1 MNSNLF
7 QEIQNKRDNFKIYAE
22 KALENNWI
30 CQDQLNEI
38 IYKIENDKLVI
49 GVIGQMKAGKSTFLN
64 ALIFKDE
71 ILPAATTPMTAS
83 LSIVT
88 YGPEKKL
95 IVEFYSRGEWDDLKQ
110 FASLDVKNYESDG
123 NQQSKIKAAIEIV
136 SKSAKI
142 IAEIDNL
149 LGTERVDKFENLI
162 EYVGADGKYISIT
175 KSVRIEYP
183 LEYLKGVEI
192 VDTPGFNDP
201 VVSREE
207 RTKEF
212 LGKADAV
219 VMLLYAGRA
228 FDSTDKDIIFNKLGS
243 IGMGKI
249 LIGINKY
256 DINYAQGENPQ
267 AMVEYVKQQLLE
279 VGAKYD
285 NNSIVSLVGEQDPLL
300 LSANMALMSQLDLAR
315 INSDPNLQF
324 YYQNALDYFEIT
336 NQKEM
341 YNKSLM
347 PAFEQAIKNIIFKS
361 KEEIL
366 IKKPVNLIKQIGVS
380 KTVDLVSKH
389 TKYQNEL
396 IVLNTPD
403 NELEELLDNATR
415 AKKRMNRKIDGLEV
429 DVIEKLKKG
438 NKKLQNETLDSI
450 ESVRKKCKEIID
462 SKFVILK
469 RDSVNTELLD
479 KFRFLERD
487 LEKIFERSNDEINN
501 TINRLTNEFIFEIG
515 EISEKFLEDFDLN
528 DYLRIFKQNFLN
540 DIVNLNAKD
549 LFPSVNYNDDDSFGF
564 LDGVFVF
571 MNGATLGVIPGAV
584 NIFTAKRESAEFV
597 DSFFSLIDTN
607 ILQDVVLENGS
618 DLIDNIKRDLTDD
631 FINPIINTVENM
643 HTNKA
648 NRLNDLNDLKSK
660 LDIVSQNL
668 KSLNAQVSEMKILE
682 LNI

>member
-95 IVEFYSRGEWDDLKQ
+95 LVEFYSRGEWDDLKQ

-175 KSVRIEYP
+175 KAVRIEYP

-279 VGAKYD
+279 VGAEYD

-380 KTVDLVSKH
+380 KTVDLVSKQ

-403 NELEELLDNATR
+403 NELDELLHNATR
-415 AKKRMNRKIDGLEV
+415 AKKRLNKKIDGLEI

-438 NKKLQNETLDSI
+438 NKKLHNETIDSI
-450 ESVRKKCKEIID
+450 ESVRKKCNEIID
-462 SKFVILK
+462 GKFVILK
-469 RDSVNTELLD
+469 RDSVNNELLD

-487 LEKIFERSNDEINN
+487 LQKIFEKNNDEINN
-501 TINRLTNEFIFEIG
+501 SIARLTNDFIFEIE
-515 EISEKFLEDFDLN
+515 EISEKFLEEFDSA
-528 DYLRIFKQNFLN
+528 DYLRTFKQNFFNNIININPKHLLPVM
-540 DIVNLNAKD
+540 D
-549 LFPSVNYNDDDSFGF
+549 SNDDDVGF
-564 LDGVFVF
+564 LDGMFSLL
-571 MNGATLGVIPGAV
+571 NKTTLGLIPGVA
-584 NIFTAKRESAEFV
+584 NLFSGKRDGREFV
-597 DSFFSLIDTN
+597 NSFFSLIDTD
-607 ILQDVVLENGS
+607 IVQQVVFENGS
-618 DLIDNIKRDLTDD
+618 ILIDNIKKNLTDD
-631 FINPIINTVENM
+631 FINPIINSAEKM

-648 NRLNDLNDLKSK
+648 NRLNEIKEVKSK
-660 LDIVSQNL
+660 LDIVSQD
-668 KSLNAQVSEMKILE
+668 LNSVNVQVSEMKILE